1 MIRDQ
6 RDEERGIYVAPPL
19 TDDGIEDEDLDNP
32 VTHVLNV
39 ETNHHGHDGTSFRM
53 PVWLRES
60 SSSFQWR
67 WIPLPLRKAGRVT
80 ARWVKG
86 PDPPHDLLFQPLFPK
101 IQEIPVKFFD
111 RYAPR
116 KAHKVAL
123 LLLVYFLWLLPWFLI
138 ILKANTSGNI
148 EDYGRPQ
155 VISCAASYWAA
166 GNRCGLNGN
175 ECRPF
180 DASHLAFR
188 CPGNCKSVILQQERT
203 VGNQT
208 LNYQS
213 LVVGGP
219 EPDSSELGI
228 YRADSFICQAA
239 IHAGVVSD
247 SSGGC
252 GVLKLNGAGH
262 SFPSSTRNGITSTGF
277 PSTFP
282 KSFYFL
288 SLSDSQNSCPADPR
302 WPLLGI
308 TAASVAIISI
318 FTLSPGVFY
327 FSTFSMLI
335 LHVGVVSDPPYF
347 PSLAELF
354 SILLSRLLPACFIAY
369 VLYLYAARPL
379 LQRVAHPGYQIEK
392 SILYL
397 TPAFIGALNN
407 YTFALWIPLQR
418 LTPHDLANQPGAKVA
433 LATVVSII
441 IVIVLSQAWLIRQ
454 AGLMPRYLKVYLSF
468 VAILLFLLALPGL
481 RLRIHHYILAML
493 LMPGTIIPTRASF
506 IYQGLLLG
514 LFVNGVARWGFAS
527 IIETPAALGE
537 DPTGPGGW
545 WGASYP
551 NITNA
556 SVSIHLDKASPMHPI
571 FYNNA
576 IGSGSGSA
584 YRGNGNITFHLWER
598 QRMEHLGVDG
608 ISVLLNDVERWRGYL
623 DEDRKGKFTW
633 RRQGHRGLELVNY
646 SDDLNLQDVDSGD
659 ESDDD
664 MVSFTVQK
672 DELHRRSSITEQA
685 KDENE
690 DEPQDLFFRFAFL
703 KGSEAGHYG
712 GAGVWLRDGRW
723 IDPPPQ
729 QKRGS

>member
-1 MIRDQ
+1 MIESH
-6 RDEERGIYVAPPL
+6 DEERGIYISPPL
-19 TDDGIEDEDLDNP
+19 TDDGIPDEDHDNTL
-32 VTHVLNV
+32 THVLNV
-39 ETNHHGHDGTSFRM
+39 EANDHEDDSTSFR
-53 PVWLRES
+53 
-60 SSSFQWR
+60 
-67 WIPLPLRKAGRVT
+67 
-80 ARWVKG
+80 
-86 PDPPHDLLFQPLFPK
+86 
-101 IQEIPVKFFD
+101 
-111 RYAPR
+111 
-116 KAHKVAL
+116 
-123 LLLVYFLWLLPWFLI
+123 
-138 ILKANTSGNI
+138 
-148 EDYGRPQ
+148 YGRPQ
-155 VISCAASYWAA
+155 VISCAASFWSP
-166 GNRCGLNGN
+166 GNNCGLNGN
-175 ECRPF
+175 DCRPF
-180 DASHLAFR
+180 DASHFAFR
-188 CPGNCKSVILQQERT
+188 CPANCKSVILQQERT

-219 EPDSSELGI
+219 EPDSSEAGI

-247 SSGGC
+247 ASGGC
-252 GVLKLNGAGH
+252 GVMKLHGAAH
-262 SFPSSTRNGITSTGF
+262 SFTSSDRNGIVSTGF

-282 KSFYFL
+282 KSYYFL
-288 SLSDSQNSCPADPR
+288 PLTDSQATCPADPR

-308 TAASVAIISI
+308 TVAAVALISI
-318 FTLSPGVFY
+318 FTLSPGVFF
-327 FSTFSMLI
+327 FSTFGLLI

-347 PSLAELF
+347 PSLTELF
-354 SILLSRLLPACFIAY
+354 SILLSRLLPASFIAY

-379 LQRVAHPGYQIEK
+379 LKRVSHPGYQIEK
-392 SILYL
+392 TILYL

-407 YTFALWIPLQR
+407 YTFAIWIPLQR
-418 LTPHDLANQPGAKVA
+418 LTPHDLANQPGAKAA

-441 IVIVLSQAWLIRQ
+441 IVIVLSQARLIRQ
-454 AGLMPRYLKVYLSF
+454 AGLMPRYLKVYISF
-468 VAILLFLLALPGL
+468 VAGLLFLLALPGL

-493 LMPGTIIPTRASF
+493 LMPGTVIPTRMSF

-527 IIETPAALGE
+527 IVETPAALGE

-556 SVSIHLDKASPMHPI
+556 SVSIHLDNAAPMHPL
-571 FYNNA
+571 YNA
-576 IGSGSGSA
+576 VSDSDHA
-584 YRGNGNITFHLWER
+584 YRGNGNITFQLWER
-598 QRMEHLGVDG
+598 QRMERLGVDG

-646 SDDLNLQDVDSGD
+646 SSNDLDLQDADGGVVSDDTLVLNDDLHSRSMIEQGRD
-659 ESDDD
+659 ED
-664 MVSFTVQK
+664 K
-672 DELHRRSSITEQA
+672 
-685 KDENE
+685 

-703 KGSEAGHYG
+703 RGSEAGHYG

-729 QKRGS
+729 EKRDP

>member
-1 MIRDQ
+1 
-6 RDEERGIYVAPPL
+6 
-19 TDDGIEDEDLDNP
+19 
-32 VTHVLNV
+32 
-39 ETNHHGHDGTSFRM
+39 
-53 PVWLRES
+53 
-60 SSSFQWR
+60 
-67 WIPLPLRKAGRVT
+67 
-80 ARWVKG
+80 
-86 PDPPHDLLFQPLFPK
+86 
-101 IQEIPVKFFD
+101 
-111 RYAPR
+111 
-116 KAHKVAL
+116 
-123 LLLVYFLWLLPWFLI
+123 
-138 ILKANTSGNI
+138 
-148 EDYGRPQ
+148 
-155 VISCAASYWAA
+155 
-166 GNRCGLNGN
+166 LNGN
-175 ECRPF
+175 DCRPF
-180 DASHLAFR
+180 DASHLTFR
-188 CPGNCKSVILQQERT
+188 CPANCKSVILQQERT

-219 EPDSSELGI
+219 EPDSSEPGF

-252 GVLKLNGAGH
+252 GVMKLGGAAH
-262 SFPSSTRNGITSTGF
+262 SFTSSIRNGITSTGF

-282 KSFYFL
+282 KSFHFL
-288 SLSDSQNSCPADPR
+288 PLSDSQATCPADPR
-302 WPLLGI
+302 WPLLSI
-308 TAASVAIISI
+308 TVAAVALISI
-318 FTLSPGVFY
+318 STLSPGVLY
-327 FSTFSMLI
+327 FSTFGLLI

-347 PSLAELF
+347 SSLTELF
-354 SILLSRLLPACFIAY
+354 SVLLSRLLPASFIAY

-379 LQRVAHPGYQIEK
+379 LQRVSHPAYQIEK
-392 SILYL
+392 TILYL
-397 TPAFIGALNN
+397 TPALIGALNN

-418 LTPHDLANQPGAKVA
+418 LTPHDLANQPGAKAA
-433 LATVVSII
+433 LATVVTII

-454 AGLMPRYLKVYLSF
+454 AGLMPKYLKVYISF
-468 VAILLFLLALPGL
+468 VAMLLFLLALPGL

-493 LMPGTIIPTRASF
+493 LMPGTVIPTRMSF

-527 IIETPAALGE
+527 IVETPAALGE

-551 NITNA
+551 NITNT
-556 SVSIHLDKASPMHPI
+556 SVSIHLDNPPPMHPL
-571 FYNNA
+571 YNA
-576 IGSGSGSA
+576 VTDSEYA
-584 YRGNGNITFHLWER
+584 YRGNGNITFQLWER
-598 QRMEHLGVDG
+598 QRMERLGVEG

-646 SDDLNLQDVDSGD
+646 SHDDLDLQDVDGGD
-659 ESDDD
+659 ESDED
-664 MVSFTVQK
+664 MLFFTVLN
-672 DELHRRSSITEQA
+672 DELHPRSMTEQGR
-685 KDENE
+685 DEDE

-729 QKRGS
+729 RKQDP